1 MGTKM
6 KTLIWDEMAWEFN
19 RNLIEERGIAP
30 LFKTRQC
37 PYCGDVKGLDASGC
51 CGESA
56 AHFEE
61 VWLNEDT
68 GENAT
73 DEEIGK
79 WLDIQ
84 KNLKIEYI
92 TTEE

>member
-1 MGTKM
+1 MKM
-6 KTLIWDEMAWEFN
+6 KTLIWDELAFEFN
-19 RNLIEERGIAP
+19 QEVLNKEGVTP
-30 LFKTRQC
+30 LFKARQC
-37 PYCGDVKGLDASGC
+37 PYCGDVKGLDAYGC

-61 VWLNEDT
+61 VWMNEET

-84 KNLKIEYI
+84 KRLRLEYI